1 LSIITAMPETMAEP
15 AAHTGRQLASGSLHA
30 RVVAELPN
38 LPAAQKRLAEYLLRN
53 LATASDL
60 SITDLAEE
68 AEVSVGTV
76 SQFYRRLGMRGYQDL
91 RLGWA
96 REAVT
101 ASAAGS
107 GRILDLQP
115 SDGVAAGPVENA
127 ILRVFGANTQAQ
139 IETAQRLNRT
149 AVEVAVTMISAARR
163 VEWVGAATAG
173 LVAAEGSFKLRKLGI
188 DSVCYSDSHQQSMSA
203 ALLTDAD
210 AIVAV
215 SHSGRTDD
223 VLRSVRVAR
232 DAGARVIAI
241 TGAAPSPLVRIA
253 DVVLSTVSYDT
264 AFQIEPMASTIAEL
278 GVVQLLFLL
287 LLEQG
292 EAGAQGSLE
301 RTQAAVESTH
311 TKGRYR

>member
-1 LSIITAMPETMAEP
+1 MSEAAVEPTA
-15 AAHTGRQLASGSLHA
+15 QLAWQSAPGSLHA
-30 RVVAELPN
+30 RVVAALPT

-53 LATASDL
+53 LSTASDL

-68 AEVSVGTV
+68 AAVSVGTV

-107 GRILDLQP
+107 GSLLGLQP
-115 SDGVAAGPVENA
+115 SVGKTQGAMEDA
-127 ILRVFGANTQAQ
+127 IAHVFGANTQAQ
-139 IETAQRLNRT
+139 IETAQRLDRT
-149 AVEVAVTMISAARR
+149 AVEAAITTISTARR

-173 LVAAEGSFKLRKLGI
+173 LIAAEGALKLRKLGI
-188 DSVCYSDSHQQSMSA
+188 DSVCHSGSHQQSMSA
-203 ALLTDAD
+203 ALLTSAD

-223 VLRSVRVAR
+223 VLRSVRLAR

-241 TGAAPSPLVRIA
+241 TGLAPSPLVQIA

-264 AFQIEPMASTIAEL
+264 AFQIEPMASTVAEL

-287 LLEQG
+287 LLERG
-292 EAGAQGSLE
+292 GATAQTRLE
-301 RTQAAVESTH
+301 RTQAALESTH